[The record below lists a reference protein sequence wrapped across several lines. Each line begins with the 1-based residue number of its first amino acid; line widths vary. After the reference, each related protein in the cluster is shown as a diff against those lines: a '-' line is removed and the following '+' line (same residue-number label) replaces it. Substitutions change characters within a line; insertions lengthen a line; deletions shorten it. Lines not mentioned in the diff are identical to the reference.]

1 MKMNTYTPEIE
12 IAKSERIALATFKKT
27 ARLAEL
33 KLSYRRKQQDYPSL
47 RIDSPEVAIH
57 YLRQLWDKDTLEL
70 REEFMLVC
78 LSNSLD
84 VNGWIKLYSGGFQD
98 CPVDV
103 RLILGVALQTAS
115 CAILVAHNHPSGQVM
130 PSYADKKLTAQIAES
145 CRVMGIRLLD
155 HVILTSESAFSF
167 RDREPG
173 ALM

>member
-1 MKMNTYTPEIE
+1 MTINTYTPETE
-12 IAKSERIALATFKKT
+12 IAKSERIALAAFKKT
-27 ARLAEL
+27 AQLAEL
-33 KLSYRRKQQDYPSL
+33 KLSYRRKQQDYPSY
-47 RIDSPEVAIH
+47 RIDSTEVAIH

-70 REEFMLVC
+70 REEFMLIC

-103 RLILGVALQTAS
+103 RLILGIALQTAS

-130 PSYADKKLTAQIAES
+130 PSYADKKLTAQIAQAS
-145 CRVMGIRLLD
+145 RVMGIRLLD
-155 HVILTSESAFSF
+155 HVILTSKESFSF